1 MSGLSIRQKLRL
13 AFAALALIV
22 TVLSVTAAYSL
33 RRDSQI
39 FGAYVAEDV
48 GRLALTNELMHASN
62 ARAIAARNMVLT
74 DVPQALQKE
83 QQRALAAH
91 QRVQAAHQALAAKVQ
106 HDTDVTPGEREAYGR
121 LARIEQA
128 YAPVALRIVQAAFD
142 GNKAQAT
149 EDMNLNCYPLLD
161 QLVDAAN
168 AYLLLAQ
175 KLSNQAAQDAQQGT
189 QAELWLQMALASL
202 AVVAAT
208 GLAIWLPGH
217 ILNPIGEA
225 IAIAEVTAR
234 GDLTRRIDTR
244 RADEAGK
251 LLLALQTM
259 TTSLSDIV
267 YRVREASDSITTGSK
282 EIAVGNQD
290 LSQRTEMQ
298 ASNLEQASST
308 MSEMLHSVEG
318 STGTANEASR
328 LANAASEAARA
339 GGEVVDQVVST
350 MTQISQSS
358 RKISEIIATIDGI
371 AFQTNILA
379 LNAAVEAARAG
390 EQGRGF
396 AVVAGEVRQLAQ
408 RSAEAAKEIRGLIT
422 DSVERVEVG
431 GQLVSQAGDRI
442 HAVVDQVAQVATLMA
457 EIREASSTQHD
468 GFARISATVSTLDNA
483 TQQNAAL
490 VEQSAA
496 AADSLSQQANSL
508 RDAVA
513 VFRV

>member
-1 MSGLSIRQKLRL
+1 MSRWSIRQKLRA
-13 AFAALALIV
+13 AFALLAALVLLMALMAV
-22 TVLSVTAAYSL
+22 TSL
-33 RRDSQI
+33 RQESQG
-39 FGAYVAEDV
+39 FARFANEDV
-48 GRLALTNELMHASN
+48 VRELLIDEIMNAAN

-74 DVPQALQKE
+74 TSAQSLDKE
-83 QQRALAAH
+83 HARAVAAH
-91 QRVQAAHQALAAKVQ
+91 QRVQTMHRKLAERIAGDADVSTEERQAY
-106 HDTDVTPGEREAYGR
+106 ERLRKIEA
-121 LARIEQA
+121 E
-128 YAPVALRIVQAAFD
+128 YAPVALRIVAAAHQ

-161 QLVDAAN
+161 QLIEAAGDYR
-168 AYLLLAQ
+168 ALGERL
-175 KLSNQAAQDAQQGT
+175 T
-189 QAELWLQMALASL
+189 QAQVQHEQATARQQLVLMLAIS
-202 AVVAAT
+202 AVVAGSAIA
-208 GLAIWLPGH
+208 LAWWLPGH
-217 ILNPIGEA
+217 ILDPIAEA
-225 IAIAEVTAR
+225 IHVAEVTAR
-234 GDLTRRIDTR
+234 GDLTRSIQVLR
-244 RADEAGK
+244 RDEAGQ
-251 LLLALQTM
+251 LLSAMQAM
-259 TTSLSDIV
+259 NRSLSEIV
-267 YRVREASDSITTGSK
+267 HRVRDASDSITTGST

-290 LSQRTEMQ
+290 LSHRTELQ
-298 ASNLEQASST
+298 ASNLEQASAT
-308 MSEMLHSVEG
+308 MHEMLHSVEG

-339 GGEVVDQVVST
+339 GGQVVDEVVST

-408 RSAEAAKEIRGLIT
+408 RSAEAAREIRGLIT

-431 GQLVSQAGDRI
+431 GQLVSQAGERI

-457 EIREASSTQHD
+457 EIREASSSQHE
-468 GFARISATVSTLDNA
+468 GFARISATVSTLDSA

-490 VEQSAA
+490 VQQSAA
-496 AADSLSQQANSL
+496 AADSLNQQATNL